1 MSRNPSLSALLESAE
16 FHPIDRHFARLMQQ
30 FAGGDR
36 PELVLAAALVSRR
49 LAEGHC
55 VLALDE
61 FAGKSFPAPPLGNFS
76 PVNCP
81 PRTEWEKRLR
91 EASVVGRPH
100 EAKPLILDDAG
111 RLYLHRY
118 WQYEQSVAGDIR
130 QRIQQAPFALDGK
143 TVAAGLKKL
152 FPATMNSTDWQ
163 KVAAFAALR
172 QRFSVI
178 TGGPGTG
185 KTWTVA
191 RLLAL
196 LLEQPGGE
204 DLRIRLAAPT
214 GKAAARLQE
223 ALTRS
228 LPRLA
233 CSPAIKVRLQAK
245 DLTTTIHRLLGTI
258 PQSTKFRHDGR
269 NPLPLD
275 VLVVDEASMVSL
287 GLMAKLL
294 AALKPDARLVLVG
307 DQDQLPPVEAGNVL
321 GDLCRASAISGFSEN
336 FRNDFGR
343 CTGGALNEITHPAA
357 GKLVDT
363 VIQLRTNYRS
373 GEMEV
378 LSDLSL
384 AVNAG
389 DATRA
394 MALLRSSSGALTWE
408 PLPPAKKLKAALRD
422 ALVTYYGEVLKSASP
437 AAALA
442 ALGKFRI
449 LCAVREGPYGTVALN
464 RLAGEILADAGLIAP
479 DRLKSGGYAGQP
491 LMVTV
496 NNYALKLFNGDCG
509 VVWPADGKT
518 SLVHFPDETGG
529 IRAVARERLP
539 EHDTVFALTVHKS
552 QGCEFDHVLLV
563 LPDQAS
569 PVLTRQL
576 FYTGLT
582 RARRSLRILAPETIL
597 CATISTQLQRMTGLS
612 DAFRADAAAGH
623 ERGTLADQ

>member
-1 MSRNPSLSALLESAE
+1 MSRIPSLAALLESAE
-16 FHPIDRHFARLMQQ
+16 FRPIDRHFAGLMQQ

-55 VLALDE
+55 GFALDE
-61 FAGKSFPAPPLGNFS
+61 LAGKSFPVPPLGNIS
-76 PVNCP
+76 SIHCP

-100 EAKPLILDDAG
+100 EGKPLILDDAG

-118 WQYEQSVAGDIR
+118 WQYEQSVASDIR
-130 QRIQQAPFALDGK
+130 QRIQQPPFALDAK
-143 TVAAGLKKL
+143 TVAAGLKTL
-152 FPATMNSTDWQ
+152 FPGAMKTTDWQ
-163 KVAAFAALR
+163 KVAAFAAMR

-196 LLEQPGGE
+196 LLEQPDGK
-204 DLRIRLAAPT
+204 DLRVRLAAPT

-223 ALTRS
+223 ALSRS
-228 LPRLA
+228 LPGLA
-233 CSPAIKVRLQAK
+233 CSPAVKARLQAR
-245 DLTTTIHRLLGTI
+245 DFTTTIHRLLGTI
-258 PQSTKFRHDGR
+258 PQSTRFRHDSR

-275 VLVVDEASMVSL
+275 MLVVDEASMVSL
-287 GLMAKLL
+287 ALMAKLL

-307 DQDQLPPVEAGNVL
+307 DQDQLPPVDAGNVL
-321 GDLCRASAISGFSEN
+321 GDLCRASAINGFSEN
-336 FRNDFGR
+336 FRNDFRR
-343 CTGGALNEITHPAA
+343 CAGGTLNEITHPAA
-357 GKLVDT
+357 GNRVDT

-373 GEMEV
+373 GEMAV
-378 LSDLSL
+378 LHDLSL
-384 AVNAG
+384 AVKAG

-394 MALLRSSSGALTWE
+394 MALLRSSAGALTWE
-408 PLPPAKKLKAALRD
+408 PLPPAKKLQAGLRD
-422 ALVTYYGEVLKSASP
+422 AVLTHYGEVLKSASP

-479 DRLKSGGYAGQP
+479 DRLESGGYAGRP
-491 LMVTV
+491 LMVTA
-496 NNYALKLFNGDCG
+496 NNYALKLFNGDTG
-509 VVWPADGKT
+509 VVWPADGGS
-518 SLVHFPDETGG
+518 SLVHFPDEAGG

-539 EHDTVFALTVHKS
+539 EHETVFALTVHKS
-552 QGCEFDHVLLV
+552 QGSEFDHVLLV

-582 RARRSLRILAPETIL
+582 RARFSLRILAPETIL
-597 CATISTQLQRMTGLS
+597 CATIATQLQRVTGLS
-612 DAFRADAAAGH
+612 DAFRADAAAGYD
-623 ERGTLADQ
+623 RGILADR